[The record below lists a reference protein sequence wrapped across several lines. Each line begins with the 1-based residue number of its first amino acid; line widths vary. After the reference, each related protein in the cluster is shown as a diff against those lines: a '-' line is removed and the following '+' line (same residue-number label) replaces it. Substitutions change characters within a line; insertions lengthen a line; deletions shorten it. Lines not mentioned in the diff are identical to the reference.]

1 MILSISRRTDIP
13 AFYGKW
19 FINRLKEGF
28 VYIRNPF
35 NVHQISKVNLTSDK
49 IECII
54 FWTKNPSEEFIDNL
68 KIIDELGY
76 KYYFQYSITSY
87 DKTIEQNIPQKAIQ
101 TEKFQ
106 KLANKIGKEKVIWR
120 YDPIF
125 FNEKY
130 SFEYHKKWFEYIAA
144 KLENNTEKCI
154 ISFLDY
160 YPKIKKR
167 LIDNKIPEVTENQ
180 MSEFAFFL
188 SSIGKKY
195 NIKIESCC
203 EKADLSFAG
212 IEHGHC
218 IDPKLINKI
227 SEQQYNF
234 KKDKSQRQNCG
245 CIESIDI
252 GTYNTCKNGCI
263 YCYANQK
270 ENVITNYDVNSPLL
284 CSKLLPN
291 DKITER
297 TVKNCKLSEAELF

>member
-1 MILSISRRTDIP
+1 MILSVSRRTDIP
-13 AFYGKW
+13 AFYGEW

-35 NVHQISKVNLTSDK
+35 NVHQISKVNLSSDK

-68 KIIDELGY
+68 KIIDKLGY

-87 DKTIEQNIPQKAIQ
+87 NKTIEQNIPQKAIQ

-144 KLENNTEKCI
+144 KLKNNTEKCV

-160 YPKIKKR
+160 YPKIKKK

-203 EKADLSFAG
+203 EKTDLSFAG

-218 IDPKLINKI
+218 IDPKLINRI
-227 SEQQYNF
+227 SGQQYNF

-297 TVKNCKLSEAELF
+297 TVKNCKLSAAELF